1 MICPEMLRKIDA
13 KVSDLEYLNA
23 ELQKENQKM
32 KRVIAAVIEEW
43 ENVGVVDVD
52 VLKKII

>member
-13 KVSDLEYLNA
+13 KVSDLESLNA

>member
-43 ENVGVVDVD
+43 ENVGVIDVD